1 MSTRGWSLAKRL
13 APIVAIILIAAAAC
27 GASAE
32 GKRVIGFL
40 YDFQCSLSPFERAD
54 RSLDPEI
61 LAQCDSPVP
70 EPPVPERVVW
80 RSLHVAAPVAYLID
94 DEIKAHLPA
103 ARVAELGASD
113 CQFHWWHPRPLV
125 NCTLGASNVVILQS
139 QDCPNRRPC
148 VRDVQNTV
156 SFGVTRLFRGS
167 GGRRL
172 FYFTPLRTWRR
183 ADFRISML
191 IDDTGEIL
199 ALVCSLQLG
208 ELPQSERRVNTCVEY
223 ARTYQEMG
231 DTYHRAPPHLRP
243 NSFSISASFS
253 ST

>member
-1 MSTRGWSLAKRL
+1 MKPTTAARSLAGRL
-13 APIVAIILIAAAAC
+13 APIDAVVLIVAAAC

-32 GKRVIGFL
+32 GRRVIGTL
-40 YDFQCSLSPFERAD
+40 HDFQCFFSPFDSAD

-61 LAQCDSPVP
+61 LALCDSPA
-70 EPPVPERVVW
+70 PERIVLRTLRIV
-80 RSLHVAAPVAYLID
+80 APVAYLID
-94 DEIKAHLPA
+94 DEIKDHLPA

-113 CQFHWWHPRPLV
+113 CQFHLWSLHPLV

-139 QDCPNRRPC
+139 QDCQNRRPC
-148 VRDVQNTV
+148 LKGVQSTV
-156 SFGVTRLFRGS
+156 SFFATRLFRGS
-167 GGRRL
+167 DGRRL

-191 IDDTGEIL
+191 IDDTGEIV

-223 ARTYQEMG
+223 ARTYQA
-231 DTYHRAPPHLRP
+231 AP
-243 NSFSISASFS
+243 
-253 ST
+253 